1 MTGAYISLLICLGLS
16 VVLST
21 LVFAVRDFSLRKLTE
36 IAEERGGL
44 ERVQPIIDED
54 DAHARALSFA
64 RLLVNIGVMIS
75 VVLLVGP
82 LSSVSPEGVQS
93 VEWASVAFALG
104 LSAVLLFAFST
115 LLPLSLAA
123 NAGERVLYSA
133 APIVRLLHMT
143 LLPVSKMH
151 FVETAVK
158 RLAGEQSSEREI
170 LEDELLSAVSEG
182 ERSGQLGASERD
194 MIESVMEMTSK
205 TVEEIMTPRTEV
217 EGFEYTDD
225 IEFIKEF
232 ITTAGHSRIPVYEGD
247 LDHIV
252 GVLYAKDLIDL
263 VGHPV
268 DSFELRPILR
278 QAQFVPESK
287 PVNELMI
294 QLQQAK
300 VHLAI
305 VIDEYGGTA
314 GLVTFE
320 DILEEIVGDIQD
332 EYEPEH
338 EREPEITVDAEAKVA
353 LVDARLY
360 IDDANDALKAMSV
373 TLAES
378 EEYDTVGG
386 WVLSELGHIP
396 VVDEVFE
403 APGVRVT
410 VLEAEPTRVHRL
422 RMEAIEVDENGEPVE
437 TSGDAPATDESAPD
451 PAAEADSPVRDAV

>member
-1 MTGAYISLLICLGLS
+1 MTGAYVSLLVCLGLS
-16 VVLST
+16 LCLST
-21 LVFAVRDFSLRKLTE
+21 LVFAVRDFSLRKLSE
-36 IAEERGGL
+36 IAEDRGGL
-44 ERVQPIIDED
+44 DRVQPIIDED

-64 RLLVNIGVMIS
+64 RLLVNLGAMIS

-82 LSSVSPEGVQS
+82 LSSVSAAGEQVVNWSS
-93 VEWASVAFALG
+93 VGMALG
-104 LSAVLLFAFST
+104 LSAALLFVFAT
-115 LLPLSLAA
+115 LIPLSLAA
-123 NAGERVLYSA
+123 NAGERLMYA
-133 APIVRLLHMT
+133 TAPLIRLLHVV
-143 LLPVSKMH
+143 LLPISKMH

-158 RLAGEQSSEREI
+158 RLAGDQSSEREMI
-170 LEDELLSAVSEG
+170 EDELLSAVSEG

-217 EGFEYTDD
+217 EGFEYTND
-225 IEFIKEF
+225 IEFIKNF

-252 GVLYAKDLIDL
+252 GILYAKDLIDL
-263 VGHPV
+263 IGHPV

-287 PVNELMI
+287 PVNELMV

-338 EREPEITVDAEAKVA
+338 EKEPEITVDLDAKMAV
-353 LVDARLY
+353 VDARLY
-360 IDDANDALKAMSV
+360 IDDANDELKAMGV

-378 EEYDTVGG
+378 DEYDTVGG

-403 APGVRVT
+403 ATGVRVT

-422 RMEAIEVDENGEPVE
+422 RMEAIEIASSGTGSEQAELGSGE
-437 TSGDAPATDESAPD
+437 PATDSVE
-451 PAAEADSPVRDAV
+451 VRDSA

>member
-1 MTGAYISLLICLGLS
+1 MTGAYVSLVVCLALS

-21 LVFAVRDFSLRKLTE
+21 LVFAVRDYSLRKLTE
-36 IAEERGGL
+36 IAERLGGM
-44 ERVQPIIDED
+44 ERVQPVIDQD
-54 DAHARALSFA
+54 VAHGRVLSFA
-64 RLLVNIGVMIS
+64 RLVANLGVMVS

-82 LSSVSPEGVQS
+82 LSSVHEQGHRV
-93 VEWASVAFALG
+93 VNWIEVATAMG
-104 LSAVLLFAFST
+104 LSAGVLFVFAT
-115 LLPLSLAA
+115 LIPLSLASH
-123 NAGERVLYSA
+123 AGERMLYA
-133 APIVRLLHMT
+133 TAPLVRILHHA
-143 LLPVSKMH
+143 LLPIAKLH
-151 FVETAVK
+151 FIETAVQ
-158 RLAGEQSSEREI
+158 RLAGAPSSEREQ
-170 LEDELLSAVSEG
+170 LEDELLSTVSEG

-225 IEFIKEF
+225 IDFIKRF

-252 GVLYAKDLIDL
+252 GILYAKDLIPF
-263 VGHPV
+263 VGSSV
-268 DSFELRPILR
+268 DGFALRPILR

-287 PVNELMI
+287 AVNELMI

-332 EYEPEH
+332 EYEPED
-338 EREPEITVDAEAKVA
+338 EREPEITVNAETRVA
-353 LVDARLY
+353 IIDARAYL
-360 IDDANDALKAMSV
+360 DDANDELKSMGVSL
-373 TLAES
+373 TES
-378 EEYDTVGG
+378 DEYDTVGG

-396 VVDEVFE
+396 VTDEVFE
-403 APGVRVT
+403 STGMRVT
-410 VLEAEPTRVHRL
+410 VLEAEPTRVLRL
-422 RMEAIEVDENGEPVE
+422 KLEAIEAVSDGPDSAERE
-437 TSGDAPATDESAPD
+437 TQRPE
-451 PAAEADSPVRDAV
+451 DSQIPDAV

>member
-1 MTGAYISLLICLGLS
+1 MTGAYVSLLVCLVLS
-16 VVLST
+16 MALST

-36 IAEERGGL
+36 IAEERGGI

-64 RLLVNIGVMIS
+64 RLLVNLGAMIS

-82 LSSVSPEGVQS
+82 LSSVSADGEQVVNWGAVGM
-93 VEWASVAFALG
+93 ALG
-104 LSAVLLFAFST
+104 LSAALLFAFAT
-115 LLPLSLAA
+115 LIPLSLAA
-123 NAGERVLYSA
+123 NAGERLLYSA
-133 APIVRLLHMT
+133 APVVRLVHVV
-143 LLPVSKMH
+143 LLPIAKMH

-158 RLAGEQSSEREI
+158 RLAGDQSSEREM

-217 EGFEYTDD
+217 EGFEYTND
-225 IEFIKEF
+225 IEFIKNF

-252 GVLYAKDLIDL
+252 GILYAKDLIDL
-263 VGHPV
+263 IGHPV

-287 PVNELMI
+287 AVNELMV

-332 EYEPEH
+332 EYEPDH
-338 EREPEITVDAEAKVA
+338 EKEPEITVDAETKTAV
-353 LVDARLY
+353 VDARLY
-360 IDDANDALKAMSV
+360 IDDANDELKAMGV

-378 EEYDTVGG
+378 DEYDTVGG

-403 APGVRVT
+403 AGGVRVT

-422 RMEAIEVDENGEPVE
+422 RMEAIEFDTNGTAAETAEASVEAQQLESPVE
-437 TSGDAPATDESAPD
+437 ESA
-451 PAAEADSPVRDAV
+451 EVRDSA

>member
-1 MTGAYISLLICLGLS
+1 MM
-16 VVLST
+16 LST

-44 ERVQPIIDED
+44 ARVQPIIDED

-64 RLLVNIGVMIS
+64 RLLANLGVMIS

-82 LSSVSPEGVQS
+82 LSTVSDTQQVVNWP
-93 VEWASVAFALG
+93 SVAIALG
-104 LSAVLLFAFST
+104 LSAALLFAFAT
-115 LLPLSLAA
+115 LIPLSLAA
-123 NAGERVLYSA
+123 NTGERLLYSI
-133 APIVRLLHMT
+133 APLVRLIHLT
-143 LLPVSKMH
+143 LLPISKMH

-158 RLAGEQSSEREI
+158 RLAGDQSSEREM

-217 EGFEYTDD
+217 EGFEYTND
-225 IEFIKEF
+225 IEFIKNF

-252 GVLYAKDLIDL
+252 GILYAKDLIDL
-263 VGHPV
+263 IGHPV

-287 PVNELMI
+287 AVNELMV

-332 EYEPEH
+332 EYEPED
-338 EREPEITVDAEAKVA
+338 EREPEITVDAESKVA
-353 LVDARLY
+353 VVDARLY
-360 IDDANDALKAMSV
+360 IDDANDKLKAMGVS
-373 TLAES
+373 LSES
-378 EEYDTVGG
+378 DEYDTVGG

-403 APGVRVT
+403 TVGVRVT

-422 RMEAIEVDENGEPVE
+422 RMEAIEL
-437 TSGDAPATDESAPD
+437 DESGQTTESESPMPD
-451 PAAEADSPVRDAV
+451 EAEQSTEIRDSA

>member
-1 MTGAYISLLICLGLS
+1 MTGAYVSLLVCLGLS
-16 VVLST
+16 LCLST
-21 LVFAVRDFSLRKLTE
+21 LVFAVRDFSLRKLSE
-36 IAEERGGL
+36 IAEDRGGL
-44 ERVQPIIDED
+44 DRVQPIIDED

-64 RLLVNIGVMIS
+64 RLLVNLGAMIS

-82 LSSVSPEGVQS
+82 LSSVSAAGEQVVNWSS
-93 VEWASVAFALG
+93 VGMALG
-104 LSAVLLFAFST
+104 LSAALLFVFAT
-115 LLPLSLAA
+115 LIPLSLAA
-123 NAGERVLYSA
+123 NAGERLMYAA
-133 APIVRLLHMT
+133 APLIRLLHVV
-143 LLPVSKMH
+143 LLPISKMH

-158 RLAGEQSSEREI
+158 RLAGDQSSEREMI
-170 LEDELLSAVSEG
+170 EDELLSAVSEG

-217 EGFEYTDD
+217 EGFEYTND
-225 IEFIKEF
+225 IEFIKNF

-252 GVLYAKDLIDL
+252 GILYAKDLIDL
-263 VGHPV
+263 IGHPV

-287 PVNELMI
+287 PVNELMV

-338 EREPEITVDAEAKVA
+338 EKEPEITVDAEAKTAV
-353 LVDARLY
+353 VDARLY
-360 IDDANDALKAMSV
+360 IDDANDELKAMGV

-378 EEYDTVGG
+378 DEYDTVGG

-403 APGVRVT
+403 ATGVRVT

-422 RMEAIEVDENGEPVE
+422 RMEAIEIASSGNGSEQTE
-437 TSGDAPATDESAPD
+437 QGSGEPATDSVE
-451 PAAEADSPVRDAV
+451 VRDSA

>member
-1 MTGAYISLLICLGLS
+1 MTGAYVSLLVCLGLT

-21 LVFAVRDFSLRKLTE
+21 LVFTVRDFSLRKLSD
-36 IAEERGGL
+36 IAEARGGL
-44 ERVQPIIDED
+44 DRVQPIIDD
-54 DAHARALSFA
+54 ADAHARALSFS
-64 RLLVNIGVMIS
+64 RLLVNLGVMLS

-82 LSSVSPEGVQS
+82 LSSVTPESEQALDWG
-93 VEWASVAFALG
+93 ALLLALG

-115 LLPLSLAA
+115 LLPFSLAS
-123 NAGERVLYSA
+123 NAGERVLYSS
-133 APIVRLLHMT
+133 APLVRLLH
-143 LLPVSKMH
+143 LVFLPVSKMQ

-158 RLAGEQSSEREI
+158 RLAGEQSSEREMI
-170 LEDELLSAVSEG
+170 EDELLSAVSEG

-194 MIESVMEMTSK
+194 MIESVVEMTSK

-225 IEFIKEF
+225 IEFIKDF

-252 GVLYAKDLIDL
+252 GMLYAKDLIDQ
-263 VGHPV
+263 VGKPV

-294 QLQQAK
+294 QLQQEK

-320 DILEEIVGDIQD
+320 DILEEIVGEIQD

-338 EREPEITVDAEAKVA
+338 EREPEIRVDEEARVA
-353 LVDARLY
+353 MVDARLY
-360 IDDANDALKAMSV
+360 LDDANDALKVLGV

-422 RMEAIEVDENGEPVE
+422 RMEAIEVDENGTPVE
-437 TSGDAPATDESAPD
+437 ATAEQAGEGDSAV
-451 PAAEADSPVRDAV
+451 A

>member
-1 MTGAYISLLICLGLS
+1 MTGAYVSLVVCLILS
-16 VVLST
+16 LALST
-21 LVFAVRDFSLRKLTE
+21 LVFAIRDYSLRKLNE
-36 IAEERGGL
+36 IAERRKGM
-44 ERVQPIIDED
+44 ERVQPIIDQD
-54 DAHARALSFA
+54 LAHARALSFA
-64 RLLVNIGVMIS
+64 RLIVNLGVMIS

-82 LSSVSPEGVQS
+82 LSHMHEAGHRVVNWME
-93 VEWASVAFALG
+93 VATAMG
-104 LSAVLLFAFST
+104 LSAVLLFVFTT
-115 LLPLSLAA
+115 LIPLSLAA
-123 NAGERVLYSA
+123 NAGERMLYSF
-133 APIVRLLHMT
+133 APIIRVLHMA
-143 LLPVSKMH
+143 LLPIAKLH
-151 FVETAVK
+151 FIDTAVQ
-158 RLAGEQSSEREI
+158 RLAGDQSSEREI

-217 EGFEYTDD
+217 EGFEYTND
-225 IEFIKEF
+225 IEFIKHF

-252 GVLYAKDLIDL
+252 GILYAKDLIPF
-263 VGHPV
+263 VGAPV
-268 DSFELRPILR
+268 GEFELRPILR

-287 PVNELMI
+287 AVNELMI

-300 VHLAI
+300 VHLAM

-332 EYEPEH
+332 EYEPED
-338 EREPEITVDAEAKVA
+338 EREPEITVNPETRVA
-353 LVDARLY
+353 VIDARAY
-360 IDDANDALKAMSV
+360 IDDANDELKLMGI

-378 EEYDTVGG
+378 DEYDTVGG

-396 VVDEVFE
+396 VADEVFE
-403 APGVRVT
+403 VIGLRVT

-422 RMEAIEVDENGEPVE
+422 KMEAIETGPSAANGDAAERVSAE
-437 TSGDAPATDESAPD
+437 TSE
-451 PAAEADSPVRDAV
+451 VRDAV

>member
-1 MTGAYISLLICLGLS
+1 MTGAYVSLLVCLGLS
-16 VVLST
+16 LCLST
-21 LVFAVRDFSLRKLTE
+21 LVFAVRDFSLRKLSE
-36 IAEERGGL
+36 IAEDRGGL
-44 ERVQPIIDED
+44 DRVQPIIDED

-64 RLLVNIGVMIS
+64 RLLVNLGAMIS

-82 LSSVSPEGVQS
+82 LSSVSATGEQVVNWSS
-93 VEWASVAFALG
+93 VGIALG
-104 LSAVLLFAFST
+104 LSAALLFAFAT
-115 LLPLSLAA
+115 LIPLSLAA
-123 NAGERVLYSA
+123 NAGERLLYSA
-133 APIVRLLHMT
+133 APFVRLVHLT
-143 LLPVSKMH
+143 LLPIAKMH

-158 RLAGEQSSEREI
+158 RLAGDQSSEREM

-225 IEFIKEF
+225 IEFIKNF

-252 GVLYAKDLIDL
+252 GMLYAKDLIDL
-263 VGHPV
+263 IGHPV

-287 PVNELMI
+287 PVNELMV

-338 EREPEITVDAEAKVA
+338 EKEPEITVDLEAKTAV
-353 LVDARLY
+353 VDARLY
-360 IDDANDALKAMSV
+360 IDDANDELKAMGV
-373 TLAES
+373 TLSES
-378 EEYDTVGG
+378 DEYDTVGG

-396 VVDEVFE
+396 VADETFD
-403 APGVRVT
+403 AKGVRVT

-422 RMEAIEVDENGEPVE
+422 RMEAIEVDANGNAAEQPEQPTGEP
-437 TSGDAPATDESAPD
+437 TPESA
-451 PAAEADSPVRDAV
+451 EVRDSA